1 MNNEST
7 FLLSKKF
14 LINTD
19 QMYRTDINA
28 LIIGAFLRS
37 YVKLCFWFC
46 ELKTTTKLR
55 ERCMTQLFPV
65 INCARK

>member
-14 LINTD
+14 LFNTD
-19 QMYRTDINA
+19 QIYGTDINA

-37 YVKLCFWFC
+37 YVKLYFCFY
-46 ELKTTTKLR
+46 ELKTKTKLR
-55 ERCMTQLFPV
+55 EMQNLIVSYNKLC
-65 INCARK
+65 